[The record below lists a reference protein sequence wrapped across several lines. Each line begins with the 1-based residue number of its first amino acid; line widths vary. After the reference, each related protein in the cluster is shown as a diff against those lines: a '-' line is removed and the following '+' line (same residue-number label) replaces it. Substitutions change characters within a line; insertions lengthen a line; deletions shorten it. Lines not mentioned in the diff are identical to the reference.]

1 MAQPRGG
8 EGGRGGLRA
17 PDWSRDGF
25 EGATA
30 RGGAVGQAHA
40 RFDSRAVLNLAG
52 GGGVGFGMVAYGR
65 QIMGPGVGR

>member
-17 PDWSRDGF
+17 PDWSRGGF
-25 EGATA
+25 EGATS
-30 RGGAVGQAHA
+30 GGGVGQAHA

-52 GGGVGFGMVAYGR
+52 GGGVGFGMVASGR
-65 QIMGPGVGR
+65 QIVGPGVGR

>member
-8 EGGRGGLRA
+8 GGGAAFGRQIGPGVALKAQRPEGG
-17 PDWSRDGF
+17 
-25 EGATA
+25 
-30 RGGAVGQAHA
+30 VGQAHA